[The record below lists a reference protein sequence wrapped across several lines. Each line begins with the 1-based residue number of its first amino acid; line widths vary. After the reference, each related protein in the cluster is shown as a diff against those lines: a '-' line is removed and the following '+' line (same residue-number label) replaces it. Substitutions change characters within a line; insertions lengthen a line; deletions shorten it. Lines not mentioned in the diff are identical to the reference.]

1 MNRQTLK
8 FGLLTMLMGASLL
21 ARAGVLMPQTGLS
34 QSLEGLYEI
43 SITDERGQTIIFL
56 VSLRL
61 EAGKW
66 AGDVRGLPI
75 TIKDVTVAGESSP
88 LIIATLILE
97 EKTGPKTAAITIK
110 FEGSRMILN
119 LSDGTRGPESLT
131 GIKKDTEGKAP
142 ATIEGAYLFD
152 MPSGKDQKKTLSISV
167 KRTKLAD
174 K

>member
-1 MNRQTLK
+1 
-8 FGLLTMLMGASLL
+8 
-21 ARAGVLMPQTGLS
+21 
-34 QSLEGLYEI
+34 
-43 SITDERGQTIIFL
+43 
-56 VSLRL
+56 
-61 EAGKW
+61 
-66 AGDVRGLPI
+66 
-75 TIKDVTVAGESSP
+75 
-88 LIIATLILE
+88 
-97 EKTGPKTAAITIK
+97 
-110 FEGSRMILN
+110 MILN